1 MKGIHITTL
10 AKQIYFS
17 PCINFKD
24 IVDSATTRIVLV
36 ANDIKIIKEDWQQ
49 SQHCAKGEIEKA
61 HKYARKIV
69 NLMTIMKLMYWGW
82 C

>member
-1 MKGIHITTL
+1 
-10 AKQIYFS
+10 
-17 PCINFKD
+17 
-24 IVDSATTRIVLV
+24 LV